1 MQYACSYGQITVW
14 ISEQHVISN
23 IFSKLQTIRI
33 RNQKKMPFDQILLHK
48 GTAFDWQLDEEISTV
63 VAKKQAHDFGD
74 ASVPR
79 AVFDVFGLSVV
90 WCKETNVALYWNFA
104 LRRYMSWL
112 RHCWESSRQKLRRNK
127 NSKNKTTQ
135 NQKTIWLFFG
145 LADVRSGR
153 RRFSIESTFTCL
165 KHLGQALIEEI
176 KTVVTEKTQ
185 FDHRK

>member
-23 IFSKLQTIRI
+23 ILSNNQTIRTQ
-33 RNQKKMPFDQILLHK
+33 NQEKMPFDQIPLHK
-48 GTAFDWQLDEEISTV
+48 STAFDWKLDEEKRTV
-63 VAKKQAHDFGD
+63 VAKKQALDFGD

-135 NQKTIWLFFG
+135 NHKNNLTFFG

-165 KHLGQALIEEI
+165 KHLVQALIDEI
-176 KTVVTEKTQ
+176 RTVVTEKTQ